1 MIRVALLDD
10 HPALR
15 AGLTTVLQAEPGLV
29 PVGAAGDAAAFWPM
43 LHRTRPDL
51 VLLDYHVPGD
61 STLAL
66 CHELKSRPTAP
77 AVVMYSAYAD
87 PSLGVLAR
95 LAGADGVVHKGAR
108 APELFE
114 TLRRIHGGEQLLP
127 PLSPSAIAEV
137 AGEVDADDRPLNW
150 TPTREIA
157 EVFHQDPKT
166 VRRRIDGLLRDLA
179 REPVLPTA

>member
-1 MIRVALLDD
+1 
-10 HPALR
+10 
-15 AGLTTVLQAEPGLV
+15 
-29 PVGAAGDAAAFWPM
+29 
-43 LHRTRPDL
+43 
-51 VLLDYHVPGD
+51 
-61 STLAL
+61 
-66 CHELKSRPTAP
+66 
-77 AVVMYSAYAD
+77 MYSAYAD
-87 PSLGVLAR
+87 ASLGVLAR

-114 TLRRIHGGEQLLP
+114 TLRRIHAGEQLLP

-137 AGEVDADDRPLNW
+137 AGEVDADDRPLIGLLLHG

-179 REPVLPTA
+179 REPMLPTA

>member
-87 PSLGVLAR
+87 ASLGVLAR

-114 TLRRIHGGEQLLP
+114 TLRGFLNGC
-127 PLSPSAIAEV
+127 AEHR
-137 AGEVDADDRPLNW
+137 GL
-150 TPTREIA
+150 TRS
-157 EVFHQDPKT
+157 
-166 VRRRIDGLLRDLA
+166 
-179 REPVLPTA
+179 